1 VVASTST
8 PLTTSRR
15 QPSKAQTILSPARIE
30 RHNDWIEA
38 FFDSIG
44 QTEKTRDDQGATAL
58 MSTTD
63 IANPEIAIARL
74 FALNQARAG
83 PG

>member
-44 QTEKTRDDQGATAL
+44 QTRNNNSYLSTSAEKSSPDVDRGDRV
-58 MSTTD
+58 
-63 IANPEIAIARL
+63 ARL
-74 FALNQARAG
+74 VISL
-83 PG
+83 

>member
-44 QTEKTRDDQGATAL
+44 QTEKSGTSELHGRFCVDSRRGDRYGDTPREDA
-58 MSTTD
+58 S
-63 IANPEIAIARL
+63 
-74 FALNQARAG
+74 
-83 PG
+83 